1 MVAKPIQAFRNT
13 KFVRFIGIAGAVLA
27 VFVANAPLLAQQVHG
42 TGTGSSRG
50 KAQPISAPYSQNQ
63 MTNMLD
69 QIETGK
75 SPNLPAHSGH
85 QMHQSQAH
93 SVSSMGHTSAMGRGT
108 YPGTVR
114 TSTPNMMGHG
124 MGMGSMGHGMG
135 MGAMGHGMGMGAMG
149 HGMGMGAMGHGMGMG
164 AMGHGMG
171 MGAMGHGMGMGA
183 MGHGMGMGAMGHGM
197 GTMGGGAG
205 AGMTGGGA
213 TQFMQQLKQ
222 KLSSMQPQEGAG
234 GESAGS
240 AAGGGGMQAQLMQ
253 HLFQGQSAPGAM
265 GGAPTGQF
273 GMPTSR
279 PSRGMGMGMAPMTQ
293 PKAPMQQ
300 FSLDSI
306 IKRPPGISG
315 ITGGAPISSPTR
327 GAPATSTASDLERQM
342 EQQYGH

>member
-1 MVAKPIQAFRNT
+1 MAAKPIQAFRNT
-13 KFVRFIGIAGAVLA
+13 FIRYVGMAGLVLA
-27 VFVANAPLLAQQVHG
+27 VFVVNAPVLAQQVHG
-42 TGTGSSRG
+42 TGSNRG
-50 KAQPISAPYSQNQ
+50 KAQHISAPYSPNQ

-75 SPNLPAHSGH
+75 SPNLPPHTGQQLH
-85 QMHQSQAH
+85 QNH
-93 SVSSMGHTSAMGRGT
+93 SVNRTGQGV

-114 TSTPNMMGHG
+114 TPVSSM
-124 MGMGSMGHGMG
+124 MGHGMG

-149 HGMGMGAMGHGMGMG
+149 HGMGAMGHGMGMG

-171 MGAMGHGMGMGA
+171 MGAMG
-183 MGHGMGMGAMGHGM
+183 
-197 GTMGGGAG
+197 TMGGGAG

-213 TQFMQQLKQ
+213 AQFMQQLKQ

-234 GESAGS
+234 GESPGS

-265 GGAPTGQF
+265 GGAPTGHF
-273 GMPTSR
+273 GTPMAR
-279 PSRGMGMGMAPMTQ
+279 PSRGMGMGMAPMMQ
-293 PKAPMQQ
+293 SKAPMQQ
-300 FSLDSI
+300 FSPDSV

-315 ITGGAPISSPTR
+315 ITGGAPISSPPR
-327 GAPATSTASDLERQM
+327 GGPAASTASDLERQM

>member
-124 MGMGSMGHGMG
+124 MGMGS
-135 MGAMGHGMGMGAMG
+135 
-149 HGMGMGAMGHGMGMG
+149 
-164 AMGHGMG
+164 MGHGMG